1 MPVGGVPYVDGAL
14 VELVDESV
22 TIAKAS
28 AVLLDKPLGYF
39 REIASA
45 VDVGLLCFEVRNWID
60 SGQIESVVAEALK
73 VSLAVVILAI
83 DPLE

>member
-1 MPVGGVPYVDGAL
+1 M

-22 TIAKAS
+22 AIAKAS

-45 VDVGLLCFEVRNWID
+45 VDVGLLRFEVLYWID
-60 SGQIESVVAEALK
+60 FGQIESVIAEALK
-73 VSLAVVILAI
+73 VSVAVIVLAI
-83 DPLE
+83 DPLERVGKLRSVR